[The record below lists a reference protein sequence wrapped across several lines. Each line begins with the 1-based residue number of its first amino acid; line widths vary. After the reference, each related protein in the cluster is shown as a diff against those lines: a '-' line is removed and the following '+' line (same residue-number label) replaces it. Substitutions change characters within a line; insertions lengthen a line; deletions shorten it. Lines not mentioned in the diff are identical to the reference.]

1 MDRYLR
7 MARSHQS
14 RGQHVIIH
22 TWARGR
28 SDTFNTSSMRY
39 WCPFCETT
47 AGFQPC
53 SFESGNKRLRPGGL
67 LYGFGYRYDLGRS
80 GIWVNDRE
88 AGSLNYA
95 AYQHLNVSVQLHEKL
110 SLGRTREIEN
120 AYQLRYS
127 EERMEIPGSV
137 VLLDLWYVSNLQQ
150 KGYMKPTR

>member
-1 MDRYLR
+1 
-7 MARSHQS
+7 
-14 RGQHVIIH
+14 
-22 TWARGR
+22 
-28 SDTFNTSSMRY
+28 
-39 WCPFCETT
+39 
-47 AGFQPC
+47 
-53 SFESGNKRLRPGGL
+53 
-67 LYGFGYRYDLGRS
+67 
-80 GIWVNDRE
+80 VNDRE